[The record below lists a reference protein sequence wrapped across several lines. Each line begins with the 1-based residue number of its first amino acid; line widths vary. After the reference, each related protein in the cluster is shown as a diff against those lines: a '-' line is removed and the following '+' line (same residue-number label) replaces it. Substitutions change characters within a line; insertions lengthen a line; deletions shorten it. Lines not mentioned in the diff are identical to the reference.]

1 MARIFRYED
10 WASSQD
16 APSTTHAQ
24 QTENTPPTVNTPPV
38 DNTTLWHEVSEG
50 PVLKPV
56 PFRQRLQS
64 LPLIYKEP
72 GVFRSQ
78 NTTEPATYLAP
89 DDGKKTGGF
98 RGLLRRAS
106 VSIKNRQRRLSHMS
120 SVGHGE
126 EGTQLESPWRRLKT
140 ATSFHRHSRAL
151 SVNYDTDGPFE
162 AYDEEMSTPIPGSG
176 NRPPKIPR
184 NGGYAARQNA
194 ALHNGI
200 EQFRERGNPY
210 LSLFSEPNGEGDRES
225 AIAMPFDNS
234 DQDHD
239 QDQAAAE
246 VESQSLHII
255 AAASSTINR
264 DFISELP
271 TELGIQILSHI
282 DTKTLR
288 GLFFVSRRWYEVA
301 RSPHVW
307 KDVFLREETKS
318 YATGKPIPLGAGL
331 GLPALHPDN
340 DWMALSQARHQL
352 RENWET
358 GVCDAHYL
366 NGHLD
371 SIYCVQFDENKIITG
386 SRDKTIR
393 IWDIETLT
401 CTLVIGPPN
410 VINDPAIMIDSEDL
424 PMHYESQPGK
434 PSEDSQLVR
443 GTESIPAAV
452 SFPMHHEQSILC
464 LQYDDEILVTGS
476 SDSTCIVYDV
486 KNGYVPLRRL
496 LRHTSAVLDL
506 AFDKKYIVT
515 CSKDISICI
524 WDRQTGEFL
533 KQLRGHS
540 GPVNAVQLRGNTI
553 VSCSGDFTVRMWN
566 IETGNVIQTLRHHT
580 KGLACSQFS
589 EDSKY
594 IASAGNDKLINVWDA
609 NTQQLMY
616 TIDEA
621 HENLVRS
628 LHIDSISG
636 RLVSGSYDMGI
647 KVFDMER
654 GVELLHFPHWHASWV
669 LGAKSDYRRI
679 ISTGQDPKILILD
692 FGKGIKNINKLRSHV
707 PTIDQ
712 PIGERH

>member
-10 WASSQD
+10 WASGQD
-16 APSTTHAQ
+16 APSTSQAPQ
-24 QTENTPPTVNTPPV
+24 AENS
-38 DNTTLWHEVSEG
+38 TLWREDNEG
-50 PVLKPV
+50 TFLKPV

-64 LPLIYKEP
+64 LPLICREP
-72 GVFRSQ
+72 LFLKSQ
-78 NTTEPATYLAP
+78 NTTEAATHLAP
-89 DDGKKTGGF
+89 DDEKKPGGLK
-98 RGLLRRAS
+98 GLLRRAS

-120 SVGHGE
+120 PLTHGE
-126 EGTQLESPWRRLKT
+126 EATQVESPWRRLKT
-140 ATSFHRHSRAL
+140 ATSFHRHSKAL
-151 SVNYDTDGPFE
+151 SVNYDTEGPF
-162 AYDEEMSTPIPGSG
+162 DSHEEETYAPIPGSG

-184 NGGYAARQNA
+184 NGGFAARQNA

-200 EQFRERGNPY
+200 EQGKERGNTH
-210 LSLFSEPNGEGDRES
+210 LSLFSEPNVEGDRES

-234 DQDHD
+234 DQD
-239 QDQAAAE
+239 QDQSETDVEAQSPHAISAAN
-246 VESQSLHII
+246 
-255 AAASSTINR
+255 STINR
-264 DFISELP
+264 DFISTLP
-271 TELGIQILSHI
+271 NELGTHILSYV

-288 GLFFVSRRWYEVA
+288 RSFRVSRRWYEVA
-301 RSPHVW
+301 RSQHVW
-307 KDVFLREETKS
+307 REAFLREETRS

-331 GLPALHPDN
+331 GLPALHPNN
-340 DWMALSQARHQL
+340 DWKALSQARHHL
-352 RENWET
+352 RKNWEA
-358 GVCDAHYL
+358 GDCEAHYL
-366 NGHLD
+366 HGHLD

-393 IWDIETLT
+393 IWDIESLT
-401 CTLVIGPPN
+401 CTLVIGPPS
-410 VINDPAIMIDSEDL
+410 VINDPATMMDDENL
-424 PMHYESQPGK
+424 PTHYVGETK
-434 PSEDSQLVR
+434 KSEDSQLVR
-443 GTESIPAAV
+443 GKESMPDTV

-464 LQYDDEILVTGS
+464 LQYDEEILVTGS
-476 SDSTCIVYDV
+476 SDSTCIVYDM
-486 KNGYVPLRRL
+486 KNSYVPIRRL
-496 LRHTSAVLDL
+496 LRHTAAVLDL

-533 KQLRGHS
+533 KQLRGHT

-616 TIDEA
+616 TIEEA
-621 HENLVRS
+621 HDNLVRS

-654 GVELLHFPHWHASWV
+654 GQELLSFPRWHASWV

-692 FGKGIKNINKLRSHV
+692 FGKGIKNIDKLRSQV
-707 PTIDQ
+707 PKIDQ
-712 PIGERH
+712 PVAENS